1 MDAVYRRYLSDRP
14 QPDLRNAMKI
24 DWLDHLVLT
33 VADIE
38 RSCAFY
44 ARVMGM
50 EVVTF
55 GGGRKAL
62 QFGRQK
68 INLHEVGREFEP
80 KALRPTA
87 GSGDLCFIAGV
98 GLEEVIAHLDACGVE
113 IEEGPVDRTGATGP
127 IRSVYIRDPDQNLIE
142 ISNTR

>member
-1 MDAVYRRYLSDRP
+1 
-14 QPDLRNAMKI
+14 MKI
-24 DWLDHLVLT
+24 DRLDHLVLT

-38 RSCAFY
+38 RACAFY

-55 GGGRKAL
+55 GAGRKAL

-80 KALRPTA
+80 KALNPTA
-87 GSGDLCFIAGV
+87 GSGDLCFIASV
-98 GLEEVIAHLDACGVE
+98 GLDEVVAHLKACGVV
-113 IEEGPVDRTGATGP
+113 IEEGPVDRTGANGP
-127 IRSVYIRDPDQNLIE
+127 IRSVYIRDPDRNLIE
-142 ISNTR
+142 ISVYPG